1 MVTRRHTQARLGAGD
16 TVTVGARSVV
26 VLRGPVSPLPGEMD
40 AG

>member
-1 MVTRRHTQARLGAGD
+1 MMTRRHTPAKLGD